1 MMADETTKGLFDE
14 DTIVKDDN
22 FELEEDIDPSTVDM
36 SALFETLPE
45 KEDPK
50 ETVNEEKE
58 QKINHTEEV
67 TPVSEAPVSEAP
79 VSEVALDNVPAPTA
93 KETEPEENAVD
104 EFINQSKEVTEK
116 DWSVDEILALIT
128 GHDENGH
135 APAGIYVSLE
145 RLTGVTEEMNIED
158 LTEDQREIVEDI
170 VIHECSI
177 DFFALNTEIANLVFT
192 FDSPKDAYLH
202 EFNALLNRYRIMQEK
217 LGTEPENDVLP
228 MLTIAI
234 APDELLGRCIM
245 LAAFPLAFFRTL
257 DDTGMN
263 ASLHTMF
270 YMNNIQFSKIEITE
284 EEQRDAIADVM
295 RDVSAGA
302 NGQLFEE

>member
-1 MMADETTKGLFDE
+1 MTDETTKGLFDE
-14 DTIVKDDN
+14 NTIVKDDN

-36 SALFETLPE
+36 SALFEKPPKEDESEKAE
-45 KEDPK
+45 KEEDNQKTDHTK
-50 ETVNEEKE
+50 ETNPEPE
-58 QKINHTEEV
+58 
-67 TPVSEAPVSEAP
+67 TPVSKTT
-79 VSEVALDNVPAPTA
+79 LDNVPAPTA
-93 KETEPEENAVD
+93 KETELEDSAVD
-104 EFINQSKEVTEK
+104 EFINQSKEITDQ
-116 DWSVDEILALIT
+116 DWTVDEILALIT
-128 GHDENGH
+128 GHDESGH

-145 RLTGVTEEMNIED
+145 RLTGVTDEMSIED

-192 FDSPKDAYLH
+192 FDSPNDAYLH

-234 APDELLGRCIM
+234 VPDALLGRCIM
-245 LAAFPLAFFRTL
+245 LAAFPLSFFRTL
-257 DDTGMN
+257 DDTGVN

-284 EEQRDAIADVM
+284 EEQREAIADVM
-295 RDVSAGA
+295 RDVNAGA

>member
-1 MMADETTKGLFDE
+1 MTNETTKGLFDE
-14 DTIVKDDN
+14 DTIVKDDD

-36 SALFETLPE
+36 SALFETPPE
-45 KEDPK
+45 KEDSK
-50 ETVNEEKE
+50 ETINEEKE
-58 QKINHTEEV
+58 QEVEHTEEV
-67 TPVSEAPVSEAP
+67 KAETETPVSEM
-79 VSEVALDNVPAPTA
+79 ALDNVPAPTA
-93 KETEPEENAVD
+93 KETEPEKSAVD

-234 APDELLGRCIM
+234 APDELLGRCVV

-284 EEQRDAIADVM
+284 EDQRDAIADVM
-295 RDVSAGA
+295 RSVNEGA

>member
-14 DTIVKDDN
+14 DTIAKDDN

-36 SALFETLPE
+36 SVLFETPPE

-58 QKINHTEEV
+58 QKVEHTEEV
-67 TPVSEAPVSEAP
+67 TPVSEI
-79 VSEVALDNVPAPTA
+79 ALDNVPAPTA
-93 KETEPEENAVD
+93 KETEPEESAVD
-104 EFINQSKEVTEK
+104 DFINQSKEVTEK

-295 RDVSAGA
+295 RSVNEGA

>member
-14 DTIVKDDN
+14 DTIAKDDN

-36 SALFETLPE
+36 SVLFETPPE

-58 QKINHTEEV
+58 QKVEHTEEV
-67 TPVSEAPVSEAP
+67 TPVSEIT
-79 VSEVALDNVPAPTA
+79 LDNVPTPTA
-93 KETEPEENAVD
+93 KETEPEESAVD

-295 RDVSAGA
+295 RSVNEGA